1 MRDALASLADEI
13 RKSQTLLREKARE
26 TRKAEPGLLAGI
38 AKPKPLS
45 LSVCAVDGGLFAQR
59 LHGHDVVATRSVGVN
74 FVYEDSKFK
83 SFSHHPRAYTEPEIG
98 IKSALDEHEANVFR
112 SLVRLKSELGCALAT
127 VEHYPSNLL
136 LMDGSL
142 WTVPSDRPAQDSPLA
157 PLYKEV
163 VELYKR
169 LYSHCERNR
178 VQLCGVVKDSRSRKL
193 ASSLGFDC
201 SDTVL
206 CSHLLDAGERTSVF
220 PYFDE
225 KQKEPEGFWE
235 KLKAF
240 YIKPSEHDLPLRIEF
255 LQSQSGAGTEKTEE
269 TEESSLASLILS
281 LSSISESFAYPA
293 ILVEADMRAAMDP
306 KEIERIQDSLRSL
319 GIAPLRRNSRPF
331 R

>member
-1 MRDALASLADEI
+1 MRDALASLADDI
-13 RKSQTLLREKARE
+13 RKSQVVLREKARGARE
-26 TRKAEPGLLAGI
+26 AESGLVAKI
-38 AKPKPLS
+38 TKPKPLS

-59 LHGHDVVATRSVGVN
+59 LHGHDVVATRSIGVN
-74 FVYEDSKFK
+74 FIYENSALK
-83 SFSHHPRAYTEPEIG
+83 SFSHHPSKSSEPELEIR
-98 IKSALDEHEANVFR
+98 SALDEHEANAFR
-112 SLVRLKSELGCALAT
+112 SLVRLKSELGCALGII
-127 VEHYPSNLL
+127 ERYHPDLL

-142 WTVPSDRPAQDSPLA
+142 WTVPSDRPSPDSPLA

-163 VELYKR
+163 VELYKK
-169 LYSHCERNR
+169 LYSSCERNPT
-178 VQLCGVVKDSRSRKL
+178 QLCGVIKDSRSRKL
-193 ASSLGFDC
+193 ASSLGFGC

-235 KLKAF
+235 KLRVF
-240 YIKPSEHDLPLRIEF
+240 YIKPSDHDLPLRIEF
-255 LQSQSGAGTEKTEE
+255 LQPESEAATEE
-269 TEESSLASLILS
+269 RVASVILS

-319 GIAPLRRNSRPF
+319 DIAPLRRNARPF